1 MDGRVP
7 GLRCRKRRLS
17 VNAPGPEERVVG
29 ACLRH
34 PGLAARVVRILDPS
48 DLKDPVLAAIFDA
61 ICTLVSS
68 GQRPDPISVA
78 SRLHGTWV
86 AHVLGGHEAVLEKA
100 RTLEAQGPDEE
111 AAILDATC
119 LRDLA
124 VLRKASRIGTRLL
137 QLSDGK
143 QATRSA
149 VQAVESLLREAW
161 VSLSRGQAP
170 VVSNA
175 EAAEESEA
183 IILGLRK
190 PPCVTTGFSRLDAVL
205 GGGMR
210 AGELTLLAGRTKMG
224 KSAVAGHMVLA
235 CAMSGIPV
243 FVATLEMPTWQW
255 HMRWVAALTGIP
267 VMRLAAS
274 QLTEPEVSMAR
285 AALRKVRD
293 VPVHWMDRRGVSL
306 RDVASEVGRWASST
320 GKHGLVVLDHIGLL
334 AEVVSGRDPVKDLGD
349 AAKTLRALAQTT
361 NTAILAISQLSR
373 EVERQPGRRPQL
385 HHLRA
390 SGELEQDADVV
401 LLLYRDSY
409 YYRPGTPID
418 RTTGEPARTPSS
430 DSYRVLPDAAEI
442 IVAANRNGPSMSV
455 PIRFN
460 PATCYCGD
468 WPREAQFPSP
478 GEGR

>member
-1 MDGRVP
+1 MSFP
-7 GLRCRKRRLS
+7 
-17 VNAPGPEERVVG
+17 NPEERVVG

-34 PGLAARVVRILDPS
+34 PGLAARVVRLLDPS

-61 ICTLVSS
+61 IHALVSS
-68 GQRPDPISVA
+68 GQKPDPLSVA

-100 RTLEAQGPDEE
+100 RALEAHGPDEE
-111 AAILDATC
+111 TATLEAAALHDQAL
-119 LRDLA
+119 LR
-124 VLRKASRIGTRLL
+124 RASRIATKVL
-137 QLSDGK
+137 QLCDGK
-143 QATRSA
+143 QATRTT
-149 VQAVESLLREAW
+149 VQAVEALLREAW
-161 VSLSRGQAP
+161 ISLCPAQVP
-170 VVSNA
+170 VVLNS

-183 IILGLRK
+183 IILGLKK
-190 PPCVTTGFSRLDAVL
+190 PPCVATGFSQLDAVL

-210 AGELTLLAGRTKMG
+210 TGELTLLAGRTKMG
-224 KSAVAGHMVLA
+224 KSAVAGHMVLSSA
-235 CAMSGIPV
+235 LSGTPV
-243 FVATLEMPTWQW
+243 FVATLEMPIWQW
-255 HMRWVAALTGIP
+255 HMRWVAAMTGIP
-267 VMRLAAS
+267 VLRLAAS

-285 AALRKVRD
+285 SALRKVRD

-306 RDVASEVGRWASST
+306 RDVALEVGRWASGN
-320 GKHGLVVLDHIGLL
+320 GKPGLVVLDHIGLL
-334 AEVVSGRDPVKDLGD
+334 AEIVSGRDPVKDLGD
-349 AAKTLRALAQTT
+349 AAKTLRALAQNT
-361 NTAILAISQLSR
+361 NTAVLALSQLSR

-418 RTTGEPARTPSS
+418 RATGEPARTPSA
-430 DSYRVLPDAAEI
+430 DCYRVLPDAAEI
-442 IVAANRNGPSMSV
+442 IVAANRNGPSASV

-460 PATCYCGD
+460 PATCLCGD